1 MPTDVPAA
9 FRRDV
14 RLLSTALGRVLEETE
29 GPALLGD
36 VERLRHATIAARR
49 ANAAPAALDAP
60 VTIAG
65 AFEPQRAEQVARAFT
80 CYFQLVN
87 LAEERQRIRS
97 LRERGPDVADSVAA
111 GVRETRAQLDPA
123 AFDDLMAG
131 LRVTPV
137 LTAHPTEARRRATLE
152 TLWRISA
159 LLDALDDPHL
169 LPGERDDDDRRLL
182 EEIESLWRT
191 DPVRRHRPEPLDEVR
206 AAMALFDQTIFR
218 VAPLVCRSLDRSL
231 APGSGERPAA
241 FADPPLRWSSW
252 IGGDRDGNP
261 YVTSATTT
269 AAAAIASEHLL
280 LGLEAAARRISRSL
294 AVSDRDAPPSEGL
307 KACLR
312 RDEEVFPRIAARL
325 ARTLPDAPHRRALV
339 MSAERLAATRTGGAG
354 AFPGPAAFLDD
365 LRTIQGSLAAAGLQ
379 RLAYGE
385 LQHLVWQAQ
394 IFGFHLVSLEVR
406 QHADLHADA
415 LRDLGHDP
423 TDAGALDRLA
433 FGSAHR
439 SEPDVGGISAA
450 TREVLQ
456 TFGAM
461 RDIQATF
468 GPEAAGR
475 YVVSFTRSPA
485 DVLAVYALGRLA
497 VPEGHVALDVVPLLE
512 SRQDLDRG
520 TAMLD
525 RLIALPGFAAHLEAR
540 GRRMEVML
548 GYSDSAKE
556 IGVLAANI
564 TLFRAQGDLAAWAA
578 RNDVSLT
585 LFHGRG
591 GALGR
596 GGGPTN
602 RAILGQA
609 PGSVAGRVKVT
620 EQGEVAFARYGNMRI
635 AQRHLEQLTNAALVA
650 STPAHDRAATEP
662 WERFGDDAH
671 RMAQASEQA
680 YRDLVEHPG
689 FVDLFLRITP
699 IEEIGA
705 LTLGSRPARRGA
717 EAARSAEDLRAIPW
731 VFAWGQSRINL
742 PGWFGVGSGLAAV
755 AGPRGAAVGTTAGI
769 KRLRAMREWWPFF
782 ASFLENV
789 ELSLAKADMAIGER
803 YAALAPPSP
812 LWERIAAEFEL
823 TRSLTLAVTG
833 GQTPLADRPALRR
846 AIDLRNPYVDALSLL
861 QVRCLTELR
870 GGAAGPAR
878 RAELERLAAITISGV
893 AAGLQNTG

>member
-9 FRRDV
+9 LRRDV
-14 RLLSTALGRVLEETE
+14 RLLSTALGRVLEENEGTE
-29 GPALLGD
+29 LLQD

-49 ANAAPAALDAP
+49 ANVGPAALDAP
-60 VTIAG
+60 VKIAG
-65 AFEPQRAEQVARAFT
+65 AFEPERAEQVARAFT

-97 LRERGPDVADSVAA
+97 LRERGPEVADSIAA
-111 GVRETRAQLDPA
+111 GVTEVSRQLGPEA
-123 AFDDLMAG
+123 LGERVASLG
-131 LRVTPV
+131 VTPV

-159 LLDALDDPHL
+159 LLDRLDDPHL
-169 LPGERDDDDRRLL
+169 LTGEREDHDRRLL

-231 APGSGERPAA
+231 APGSGERPPL
-241 FADPPLRWSSW
+241 FADPPLRWGSW
-252 IGGDRDGNP
+252 IGADRDGNP
-261 YVTSATTT
+261 YVTSTTT
-269 AAAAIASEHLL
+269 ISAAAIQSEHLL
-280 LGLEAAARRISRSL
+280 LGLEAASRRISRSL
-294 AVSDRDAPPSEGL
+294 GVSDRDAPASAGL
-307 KACLR
+307 QACLR
-312 RDEEVFPRIAARL
+312 RDEHVFPKVGSRL
-325 ARTLPDAPHRRALV
+325 ERTLPDAPHRRALV
-339 MSAERLAATRTGGAG
+339 MAAERLAATRTGGAG
-354 AFPGPAAFLDD
+354 AYPGPGAFLDD
-365 LRTIQGSLAAAGLQ
+365 LRTLQGSLARAGLA

-385 LQHLVWQAQ
+385 LQHLTWQAQ
-394 IFGFHLVSLEVR
+394 IFGFHLASLEVR
-406 QHADLHADA
+406 QHRDVHADA
-415 LRDLGHDP
+415 LRELGHDP
-423 TDAGALDRLA
+423 TDTAALDQLA
-433 FGSAHR
+433 FG
-439 SEPDVGGISAA
+439 GGRPILQDHGRLSNK

-456 TFGAM
+456 TFRAM
-461 RDIQATF
+461 RDIQTRL
-468 GPEAAGR
+468 GPEGAGR
-475 YVVSFTRSPA
+475 YIVSFTRSPA

-497 VPEGHVALDVVPLLE
+497 VPDAAMASDVVPLLE
-512 SRQDLDRG
+512 SRRDLDG
-520 TAMLD
+520 ATAMLD
-525 RLIALPGFAAHLEAR
+525 QLLQLPGFASHLDAQE
-540 GRRMEVML
+540 RRMEVML

-556 IGVLAANI
+556 IGVMAANI

-578 RNDVSLT
+578 WNAVTLT

-609 PGSVAGRVKVT
+609 PGSVSGRVKVT
-620 EQGEVAFARYGNMRI
+620 EQGEVAFARYGNLRV
-635 AQRHLEQLTNAALVA
+635 AQRHLEQLMNAALLA
-650 STPAHDRAATEP
+650 STPAHDDAAAAA
-662 WERFGDDAH
+662 WDRFHDDAG
-671 RMAQASEQA
+671 RMAAASERT

-705 LTLGSRPARRGA
+705 LTLGSRPAHRGDT
-717 EAARSAEDLRAIPW
+717 SAGGSDDLRAIPW

-755 AGPRGAAVGTTAGI
+755 AGAGPRGTPAGI
-769 KRLRAMREWWPFF
+769 ERLRAMREQWQFF

-803 YAALAPPSP
+803 YAALAPDA
-812 LWERIAAEFEL
+812 LWNRIRDEFEL
-823 TRSLTLAVTG
+823 THSLTLAVTG
-833 GQTPLADRPALRR
+833 GAAPLAGRPALRR

-861 QVRCLTELR
+861 QLRSLTELR
-870 GGAAGPAR
+870 TGVQDPER
-878 RAELERLAAITISGV
+878 RAGLERLAAITISGV